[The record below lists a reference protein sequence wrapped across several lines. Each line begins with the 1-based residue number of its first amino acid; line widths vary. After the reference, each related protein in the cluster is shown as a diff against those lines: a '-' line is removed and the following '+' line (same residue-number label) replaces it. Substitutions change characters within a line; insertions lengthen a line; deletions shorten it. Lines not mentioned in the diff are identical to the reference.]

1 MILNFG
7 KYKGEDLQ
15 DIPIQ
20 YLEWLADECQFDDVK
35 EAAEEELQRRKDHY
49 EEY

>member
-1 MILNFG
+1 MIINFG
-7 KYKGEDLQ
+7 DHKGEDIQ
-15 DIPIQ
+15 DIPIE
-20 YLEWLADECQFDDVK
+20 YLEWLAEKCYFEDVK